1 VRTVQGIRTKKAEIQ
16 EEQAS
21 DTDDRTFRVV
31 YRTGGRTIMTRH
43 ASEAAAVRTAADI
56 RKAFPWLAVSV
67 IAGHPGPCPND

>member
-1 VRTVQGIRTKKAEIQ
+1 VRTIQGIRTKKAEIQ

-43 ASEAAAVRTAADI
+43 ASEAAAARTAADI

-67 IAGHPGPCPND
+67 IAGHSGTGTND